1 MQANMLLHACGN
13 GNAAENPK
21 RNLARLG
28 AYRTVAST
36 GRRLARTH
44 AHGAKPDASAR
55 PQIHPRSHNIT
66 WHKRAF
72 TKPRA
77 TPSSLR
83 AMPWLSRTPWS
94 SRAAA
99 WANASQNKEG
109 PPPYK
114 RGAFVTFMKKTAS
127 RCARSRRCPQ
137 SPNRAYR
144 PCRSNRNGRH
154 SSMPALHRPNTS
166 QPGRRR

>member
-21 RNLARLG
+21 QNLARLG
-28 AYRTVAST
+28 A
-36 GRRLARTH
+36 LPNNH
-44 AHGAKPDASAR
+44 AHRTAPRMSTRPRGKAR
-55 PQIHPRSHNIT
+55 RNAHPQIRPRSHNIT
-66 WHKRAF
+66 WRKRAC

-77 TPSSLR
+77 TSLSLR
-83 AMPWLSRTPWS
+83 AMPWPSRTPRG

-99 WANASQNKEG
+99 RANASQNKEG
-109 PPPYK
+109 SPPYK

-144 PCRSNRNGRH
+144 PCRSNRNGWH
-154 SSMPALHRPNTS
+154 NSTLALHRPNTS
-166 QPGRRR
+166 QPGRQQ